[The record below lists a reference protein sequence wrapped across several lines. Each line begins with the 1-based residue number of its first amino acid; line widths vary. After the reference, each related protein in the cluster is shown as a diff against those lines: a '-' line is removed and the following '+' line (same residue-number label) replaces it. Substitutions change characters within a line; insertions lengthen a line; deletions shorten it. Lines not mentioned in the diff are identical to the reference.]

1 MSYELV
7 RCSRA
12 QESFSPYRVVN
23 QNSIRLCAHTMGGKI
38 VNFSSDPDSPVCAT
52 RFGLSTETRPDNILA
67 QITVECKNCP
77 QRRRSLQKK
86 MQFLRPLYIS
96 CVWALRS
103 VQQAKITLWIIGNR
117 ARELCW
123 IDDRSAREEE
133 NENFARWSKIY
144 FIHRVKH
151 CSNKNW
157 DFRKIFCNFE
167 QIISIFSPM
176 CNW

>member
-1 MSYELV
+1 MEIGVGSRSFLLGLLGMKNRARKSKRAEEAEKEREKQRQFVVKILITLLQSTRRLMSYELV

-12 QESFSPYRVVN
+12 QESFLPYRVVN

-96 CVWALRS
+96 CV
-103 VQQAKITLWIIGNR
+103 
-117 ARELCW
+117 
-123 IDDRSAREEE
+123 
-133 NENFARWSKIY
+133 
-144 FIHRVKH
+144 
-151 CSNKNW
+151 
-157 DFRKIFCNFE
+157 
-167 QIISIFSPM
+167 
-176 CNW
+176 